1 MRIKCLKN
9 LHFLSEGKVF
19 TENKIYWTYSDKITK
34 ESYVISDNGI
44 SYYLGEWFIYF
55 IPIEDK
61 KCKVRINWDKPIEF
75 INSDAEIQLIS
86 KDAQIVKE
94 FPFVVRQNCN
104 NYTFCFNEFG
114 ENANCNYQN
123 IRNKVEDR
131 FVYLNVYKNY
141 CYCNNTIEEAIKFS
155 DKENLLFTQKV
166 KIEKGG
172 Y

>member
-1 MRIKCLKN
+1 MT
-9 LHFLSEGKVF
+9 SGGKSF
-19 TENKIYWTYSDKITK
+19 TENKVYQSSSDRITEK
-34 ESYVISDNGI
+34 TIVIDD
-44 SYYLGEWFIYF
+44 YEVEHFLGGWFIYF
-55 IPIEDK
+55 IPIEEE
-61 KCKVRINWDKPIEF
+61 KCKVRINWNKPIEF

-141 CYCNNTIEEAIKFS
+141 CYCHNTIEEAIKFS